1 MRYILYILSF
11 SVMLTGEL
19 EVDGNLKVQGT
30 IDAQNNTVTN
40 VGAPLTMSDAVNAG
54 ILQSALSNDGPFEFK
69 FIHVLFYNGDEH
81 SSPLLVQYKL
91 EDTGGSWIS
100 NFDSYWGEVS
110 AEGWL
115 INDRIDLNHSDNYG
129 VYYVYELKRKIQE

>member
-1 MRYILYILSF
+1 MKKTLILLCTFVIA
-11 SVMLTGEL
+11 GEL
-19 EVDGNLKVQGT
+19 EVDGNLKVKGT
-30 IDAQNNTVTN
+30 VDAQNNPVTN

-54 ILQSALSNDGPFEFK
+54 ILQSALSDDGPFEFK
-69 FIHVLFYNGDEH
+69 FIHVLFYNGDEYN
-81 SSPLLVQYKL
+81 SPLLVQYKL

-100 NFDSYWGEVS
+100 NFYSYLGELS

-129 VYYVYELKRKIQE
+129 VYYVYEFKRKVQE